1 MTTVTQL
8 RTPMSRRNRPTQA
21 TVREEFREDVIAY
34 GALLYD
40 SLRQRQDFDVL
51 KDHDI
56 RKKVCRTG
64 SN

>member
-8 RTPMSRRNRPTQA
+8 RTPMSRRNRPTPT

-40 SLRQRQDFDVL
+40 SLRQRQDFEVL
-51 KDHDI
+51 KGHDATP
-56 RKKVCRTG
+56 RYTR
-64 SN
+64 

>member
-1 MTTVTQL
+1 
-8 RTPMSRRNRPTQA
+8 MSRRNKPTPT

-40 SLRQRQDFDVL
+40 SLRQRQDFEVL
-51 KDHDI
+51 KGHDV
-56 RKKVCRTG
+56 RKKVCRTN